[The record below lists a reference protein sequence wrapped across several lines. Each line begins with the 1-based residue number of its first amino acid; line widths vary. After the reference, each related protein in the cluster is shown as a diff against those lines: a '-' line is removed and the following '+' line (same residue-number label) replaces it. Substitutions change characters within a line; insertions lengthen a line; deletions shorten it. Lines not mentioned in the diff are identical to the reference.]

1 MVLHEEHHRPV
12 ERKRLTRLSR
22 HYYDLACLIRG
33 GVADQALADLALFG
47 RVLAHRR
54 VYFRYAWMDYA
65 SMKPGS
71 FRLLPADAERSAWA
85 QDYEAMQET
94 MFFRAAPTFDEILK
108 LVGEFERRFN
118 ASAGGEL

>member
-65 SMKPGS
+65 SGSRGHSGCCPRMPSVAPGLRTTRRCRKRCS
-71 FRLLPADAERSAWA
+71 FGRRRLSMR
-85 QDYEAMQET
+85 Y
-94 MFFRAAPTFDEILK
+94 
-108 LVGEFERRFN
+108 
-118 ASAGGEL
+118 